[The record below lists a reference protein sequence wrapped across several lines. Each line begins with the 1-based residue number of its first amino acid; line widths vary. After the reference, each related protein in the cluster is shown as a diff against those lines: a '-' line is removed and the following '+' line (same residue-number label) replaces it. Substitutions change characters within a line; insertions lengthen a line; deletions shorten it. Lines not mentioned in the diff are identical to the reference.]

1 MPEVKPEFWVMR
13 VLLHQGRQPV
23 QLDMMTPGAYLAT
36 QALIAA
42 GSLAMLPDG
51 SICEPVE
58 VFEIEHDA
66 HAYRA
71 KLAGE
76 HPGEDFRVILNADVT
91 V

>member
-1 MPEVKPEFWVMR
+1 MKPPEFWVFR
-13 VLLHQGRQPV
+13 VLLHQGKQPV

-58 VFEIEHDA
+58 VFDDEASA
-66 HAYRA
+66 HAYREA
-71 KLAGE
+71 LRKK
-76 HPGEDFRVILNADVT
+76 HPEEDFRVILNADVT

>member
-1 MPEVKPEFWVMR
+1 MR

-58 VFEIEHDA
+58 VFDHEAAAHEH
-66 HAYRA
+66 RA
-71 KLAGE
+71 QLQAQ
-76 HPGEDFRVILNADVT
+76 HPSEDFRVILNADVT

>member
-1 MPEVKPEFWVMR
+1 MR
-13 VLLHQGRQPV
+13 VMLHEGRQPV
-23 QLDMMTPGAYLAT
+23 QLDMMTPGAYVAT

-58 VFEIEHDA
+58 VFEDEEAA
-66 HAYRA
+66 HAYR
-71 KLAGE
+71 LALLKK
-76 HPGEDFRVILNADVT
+76 HPREDFRVILNADVT